1 MQTDLTQGESQTN
14 TEWKEVKGRELQN
27 ILSALSGVFF
37 CMDVLEKDQILAQL
51 FTDTVSSFFKV
62 IW

>member
-1 MQTDLTQGESQTN
+1 MQTDLTQGESQSN
-14 TEWKEVKGRELQN
+14 TEWKEVKKRELQN
-27 ILSALSGVFF
+27 ILSALSGVF

-51 FTDTVSSFFKV
+51 FTGTLSSFFKV

>member
-14 TEWKEVKGRELQN
+14 TEWKEVKKRELQN
-27 ILSALSGVFF
+27 ILSALSGFF

-51 FTDTVSSFFKV
+51 FTGTVSSFFKV

>member
-14 TEWKEVKGRELQN
+14 TEWKEVKKRELQN
-27 ILSALSGVFF
+27 ILSALSGFF

-51 FTDTVSSFFKV
+51 FTGTVSSFFKV
-62 IW
+62 I